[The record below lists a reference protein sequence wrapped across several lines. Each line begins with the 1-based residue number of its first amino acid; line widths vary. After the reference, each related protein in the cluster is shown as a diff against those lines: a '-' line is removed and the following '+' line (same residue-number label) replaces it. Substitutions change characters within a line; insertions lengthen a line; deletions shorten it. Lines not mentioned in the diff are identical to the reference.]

1 MRAAPPGHGRAV
13 PDFFIFMER
22 SVQIREAGQPP
33 VSLPYLPESNIER
46 PHKNAGRRS
55 GSVSV
60 RLVAP
65 NRALFFAVIST
76 GAPDLSGAE
85 RRNLFPAE
93 QGPKYQTEK
102 ISPLRGCAAP
112 VEMTGSK

>member
-1 MRAAPPGHGRAV
+1 MNDRTRMLAGDPAASRF
-13 PDFFIFMER
+13 D
-22 SVQIREAGQPP
+22 
-33 VSLPYLPESNIER
+33 LW
-46 PHKNAGRRS
+46 RRTE
-55 GSVSV
+55 
-60 RLVAP
+60 P
-65 NRALFFAVIST
+65 FFFAVIST